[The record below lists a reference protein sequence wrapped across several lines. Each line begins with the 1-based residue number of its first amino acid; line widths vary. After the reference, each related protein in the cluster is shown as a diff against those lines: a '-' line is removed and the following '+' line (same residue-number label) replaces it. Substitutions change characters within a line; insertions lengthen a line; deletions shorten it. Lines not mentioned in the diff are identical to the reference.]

1 MALFSMTVPAFAI
14 AFGLLMIL
22 ETNAVSPFLP
32 GDGASPNYEHS
43 RVKRQ
48 WGYGLGGMGGWGWGG
63 GGWGGGYGGGMNNN
77 YGGVDIGQ
85 LNDYNLNL

>member
-1 MALFSMTVPAFAI
+1 
-14 AFGLLMIL
+14 MII
-22 ETNAVSPFLP
+22 EAM
-32 GDGASPNYEHS
+32 EHWRYDESGESS